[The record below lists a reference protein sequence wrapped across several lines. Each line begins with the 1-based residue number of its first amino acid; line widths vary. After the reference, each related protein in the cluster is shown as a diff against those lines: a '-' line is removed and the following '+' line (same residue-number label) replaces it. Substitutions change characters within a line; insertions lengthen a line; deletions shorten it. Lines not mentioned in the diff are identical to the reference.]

1 MSVIMFSASG
11 RQIFQ
16 SRTISF
22 NADRAGLDE
31 DAACLQARSV
41 GRLITA
47 SEMPL
52 ADAMQARVL
61 HLMT

>member
-16 SRTISF
+16 SRTSSF
-22 NADRAGLDE
+22 NTDRAGLDE
-31 DAACLQARSV
+31 DAACLQSRSLS
-41 GRLITA
+41 RLITA
-47 SEMPL
+47 SGMPL